1 VKPATAILGKLE
13 WPTIRAT
20 LAVEMK
26 CMVHGVGSELDDS
39 LGEQDVRGSEGLVG
53 VYGGVE
59 GGGVND
65 GVDCAADISP
75 GGV

>member
-1 VKPATAILGKLE
+1 
-13 WPTIRAT
+13 
-20 LAVEMK
+20 
-26 CMVHGVGSELDDS
+26 VGSELDDS

-65 GVDCAADISP
+65 GVDCAADISS